1 MADFAKEQEKLLQ
14 DAIRQAENK
23 IKRIYQESISEISLK
38 AALTDLKNKPF
49 ALSLYPL
56 LDKTIEAQVDDMH
69 RKIYRTIV
77 DNIKKSWDLSN
88 RKNDKIIDKRL
99 ASKKPSVRKKQIMYD
114 PNKGALD
121 QFLSRKEKGLNLS
134 DRVWNSLGTYKKEM
148 EQGLG
153 ISVGKGQSAISM
165 ATDLKKFLNNPD
177 KLFRRV
183 RGDDGK
189 LKLSKAA
196 REFKPG
202 KGVYRSSYKNALRL
216 SRTENNIAY
225 RTADFT
231 RWQNLPFV
239 LGFEVRVSK
248 NHPDLDI
255 CDHLAGVYPK
265 TFKFTGWHPNCLCY
279 MVSKMMSD
287 DQFDAL
293 EDEILGIAPESTPV
307 EGITELPQ
315 GFKDYWNEN
324 QKKIA
329 GWSNEPYWLRD
340 NKNLINGIT
349 SPPVPTPALVRTAL
363 PGTAG
368 APGGNSIKAQLTNI
382 DKKIQNSVN
391 EALAA
396 IDQVHGDGTLKN
408 IPFEQVSGEKYE
420 AALMRDPKTLHPK
433 SIKVSDQAKGPAIS
447 VVHEMGHYLDSYAIG
462 RKGIFTSEEIGS
474 VFDGFLRAANDT
486 DAIKELRRR
495 NIEGTFMK
503 GGEQRTLSPKG
514 FEHTEYLLEPKEIWA
529 RAYAQYI
536 ATRSGSTILKQDL
549 EKSLL
554 RSKDSGIPYQWDE
567 KDFVLM
573 GKEMDKLMIKL
584 KWINPK

>member
-14 DAIRQAENK
+14 DAIKQAENK

-69 RKIYRTIV
+69 KKIYRTIV

-99 ASKKPSVRKKQIMYD
+99 ASKKPTARKKQILYD

-239 LGFEVRVSK
+239 LGFEVKVSK

-265 TFKFTGWHPNCLCY
+265 TFKFTGWHPQCMCY

-293 EDEILGIAPESTPV
+293 EDQILGLEPKLEDGAQLEMAPLNP
-307 EGITELPQ
+307 PA
-315 GFKDYWNEN
+315 GFGEYLEKNLER
-324 QKKIA
+324 IE
-329 GWSNEPYWLRD
+329 GWSNEPYWIRD
-340 NKNLINGIT
+340 NKQFIQQEKDVISIRTRAQEAGPEVDTLARGLAKKYGGFTTDINFKSRGSILRKAINDYGG
-349 SPPVPTPALVRTAL
+349 SISEVKDSVRT
-363 PGTAG
+363 TII
-368 APGGNSIKAQLTNI
+368 AP
-382 DKKIQNSVN
+382 
-391 EALAA
+391 
-396 IDQVHGDGTLKN
+396 
-408 IPFEQVSGEKYE
+408 
-420 AALMRDPKTLHPK
+420 
-433 SIKVSDQAKGPAIS
+433 
-447 VVHEMGHYLDSYAIG
+447 
-462 RKGIFTSEEIGS
+462 
-474 VFDGFLRAANDT
+474 
-486 DAIKELRRR
+486 
-495 NIEGTFMK
+495 
-503 GGEQRTLSPKG
+503 
-514 FEHTEYLLEPKEIWA
+514 
-529 RAYAQYI
+529 
-536 ATRSGSTILKQDL
+536 
-549 EKSLL
+549 EKSLGKIIAAFQ
-554 RSKDSGIPYQWDE
+554 KDSQTLRIKKQSAETDPLGYSGYIVNFKAKNGLISEIQVNTEEMIYAKELEQFSVNILGQERWNAIRDKYGLE
-567 KDFVLM
+567 AGLGHKYYEEWRLLDKKDPANF
-573 GKEMDKLMIKL
+573 KKLQDIETASK
-584 KWINPK
+584 IYYNAFR